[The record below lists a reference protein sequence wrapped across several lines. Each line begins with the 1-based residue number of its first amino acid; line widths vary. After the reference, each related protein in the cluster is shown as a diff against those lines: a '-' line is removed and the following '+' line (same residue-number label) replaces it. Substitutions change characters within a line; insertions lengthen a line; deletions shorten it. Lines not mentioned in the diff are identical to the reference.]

1 MSSNLTQEVAKVL
14 NKINSNKRNPKSKR
28 TRRRTRGRRSR
39 GVSRGPDGILAGY
52 GSPITS
58 MFSSRSTPDGLI
70 VRGYDLVTSF
80 VLGDNISYFIT
91 ANPAAWNGTRIAA
104 IAGGFQNYRPLK
116 FRIHYRPQVGSTDQR
131 SMFIGT
137 LWQTNYLTA
146 RSQIEPSLLT
156 SPGGVYLPAWNDS
169 VSTVNLQNCLPQ
181 RMFPTR
187 DPHFTTVP
195 FSVIARS
202 SLGGPSSIATTMPG
216 RIFIEYAYEFRNA
229 IGSGTGFSPSR
240 VIRLQLYAGDANY
253 LVVNASSAEEFPEVS
268 GVLVDIIYTG
278 GSEEL
283 QVTGAII
290 TEGLPIGGQVTL
302 QTRGTSDCYVL
313 VNDRRVPRSTIPGT
327 DVILSNYSLIIYTDN
342 GAP

>member
-14 NKINSNKRNPKSKR
+14 NKINSNKKIPKSKR

-80 VLGDNISYFIT
+80 VLGTNISYYIT

-116 FRIHYRPQVGSTDQR
+116 FRIHYRPQVGSTDER

-137 LWQTNYLTA
+137 LWQTNYITD
-146 RSQIEPSLLT
+146 RSQLEPSLLT
-156 SPGGVYLPAWNDS
+156 SPGGVYLPSWNDS
-169 VSTVNLQNCLPQ
+169 VSNVNLATCLPQ
-181 RMFPTR
+181 RMFPIR

-202 SLGGPSSIATTMPG
+202 SRGGPSSVSTLMPG
-216 RIFIEYAYEFRNA
+216 RIFIEYTYEFRNA
-229 IGSGTGFSPSR
+229 IGSGSGFQPSRITRLTVESVGSPSY
-240 VIRLQLYAGDANY
+240 VGTMATDPA
-253 LVVNASSAEEFPEVS
+253 VS
-268 GVLVDIIYTG
+268 GILVDIDYVG
-278 GSEEL
+278 NDEEL
-283 QVTGAII
+283 KTQGYPYSDYFPLGGHVDLVPANSSTCYIEINQHRIPISQFKTG
-290 TEGLPIGGQVTL
+290 EYNN
-302 QTRGTSDCYVL
+302 YVL
-313 VNDRRVPRSTIPGT
+313 CI
-327 DVILSNYSLIIYTDN
+327 YSDN
-342 GAP
+342 GIP